1 MSNLIKIGD
10 QYHAVSQPVAEEVR
24 KLRRDLREAQVVIGL
39 TLAPDQQY
47 YAGTPVSDVMT
58 ELYRLRDFRKDVEKI
73 LAESAEHFDWTEA
86 IESIDRIRRRLKP
99 LMDELKKTEEQ
110 G

>member
-1 MSNLIKIGD
+1 MSNLVKIGD
-10 QYHAVSQPVAEEVR
+10 KYHAVSQPVAEEFR

-39 TLAPDQQY
+39 TLAPGQQY

-58 ELYRLRDFRKDVEKI
+58 ELYQLRECRKDVERV
-73 LAESAEHFDWTEA
+73 LADSTEHFDWADA
-86 IESIDRIRRRLKP
+86 IESVDRVRKLLVPMLEKI
-99 LMDELKKTEEQ
+99 KKTEEQ